1 MTDESLQINATWLND
16 RGGIKINATWLF
28 NKCKHYVNWLYES
41 WQHWNKCYLV
51 IWQMKALN

>member
-28 NKCKHYVNWLYES
+28 NKC
-41 WQHWNKCYLV
+41 YLV
-51 IWQMKALN
+51 MWKLTALK